1 MAIVVFYVWYAQN
14 ERAELKAA
22 TRKIGE
28 LQRIRETHLKQVQY
42 LNQTHQ
48 ELAKEKDELNVEFNA
63 FKNG

>member
-1 MAIVVFYVWYAQN
+1 
-14 ERAELKAA
+14 LKAA

-42 LNQTHQ
+42 LNQTQQ